1 MPESLNVRGEA
12 AGGLVSAAV
21 AIPLAMGYGMFAFAS
36 FGDSYFAAGALAGL
50 ITALV
55 FGVACVVLGDPTTT
69 VYAPRVI
76 SSFFLGALTYGLV
89 HSGAPQI
96 AAGGVPLVLAMVF
109 AIVLLAGAFEA
120 LFGFVK
126 LGSLIKFTPQPVMA
140 GFQNAA
146 ALLLFLVQLGNVC
159 GFDQNIA
166 FTQVP
171 AHWASIKPL
180 SVVIAAL
187 TFAVMWNAR
196 KLIPKVPP
204 MLTGFFFGCALYY
217 VCQFAGLGALL
228 GPVMASASTSTLQFG
243 AFPYFARLEDTA
255 TLLAFAPTIIG
266 GALALAIVA
275 SIDALLCTKLV
286 TAPDEPRRDTDRIL
300 LRYGLANAA
309 CACFGGITCGI
320 NIGASIANRGFGGRS
335 PVSVLINAAA
345 LLVASLLMFR
355 WLGYIPRVALSAVIM
370 VIAVQHFDVWSLG
383 LLRRVRTAP
392 RSLRVSTIT
401 DLVVV
406 ITVAVLSIV
415 LNIVAAV
422 FIGVAI
428 AVVLFVFHMSRSAVR
443 RSYRCDAIHSR
454 KSRTA
459 PERTYLETAGGRIL
473 VLELQGALFFGT
485 GETIAKRVDSE
496 LGHDSA
502 CVVLDLR
509 RLTELDSTGTGTL
522 LEIKSDLAR
531 RKISLL
537 LAVGTA
543 TTAMERLGEFGAL
556 AAFDATEIF
565 PDVDRALE
573 RAEDDL
579 LRTRSRDG
587 GAELAAGDIGLFAGY
602 PQGDV
607 KTIAAQM
614 KRKTYPAGTIVFHE
628 GEPSDEVLIVLKGTA
643 SAYLQRVNAASI
655 RLATFSPGT
664 VFGELA
670 LLDHG
675 PRSASVVAD
684 ADLVCYALSRA
695 DYAELAEK
703 SPSAAILFV
712 AAIGRELSGR
722 LRTANRTIHQLEV

>member
-1 MPESLNVRGEA
+1 MPESLNIRGEA

-21 AIPLAMGYGMFAFAS
+21 NIPLAMGYGMFAFAS
-36 FGDSYFAAGALAGL
+36 FGDSYFAAGALVGL

-55 FGVACVVLGDPTTT
+55 FGVACVVFGDPTTT

-89 HSGAPQI
+89 HSSAPQI
-96 AAGGVPLVLAMVF
+96 TGGGVPLVLAMVF

-180 SVVIAAL
+180 SIVVAGL

-196 KLIPKVPP
+196 KLVPKVPP

-217 VCQFAGLGALL
+217 AGRFVGLGALL
-228 GPVMASASTSTLQFG
+228 GPVMATASTSTLQFS
-243 AFPYFARLEDTA
+243 ALPYFARLEDTG

-286 TAPDEPRRDTDRIL
+286 TAPGEPRRDSDRIL
-300 LRYGLANAA
+300 LRYGLANVASG
-309 CACFGGITCGI
+309 CFGGITCGI
-320 NIGASIANRGFGGRS
+320 NIGASVANRGFGGRS
-335 PVSVLINAAA
+335 PLSVLINAAA
-345 LLVASLLMFR
+345 LLGASVLLFR

-370 VIAVQHFDVWSLG
+370 VIAAQHFDVWSLG

-443 RSYRCDAIHSR
+443 RSYRCDVIHSR

-459 PERTYLETAGGRIL
+459 PERTFLETAGSKIL
-473 VLELQGALFFGT
+473 VMELQGALFFGT
-485 GETIAKRVDSE
+485 GETIAKRVDGE
-496 LGHDSA
+496 LGPDSA
-502 CVVLDLR
+502 CVILDLR

-537 LAVGTA
+537 LAVGSGS
-543 TTAMERLGEFGAL
+543 TAMERLGEFGAL
-556 AAFDATEIF
+556 TSFDRAEIF
-565 PDVDRALE
+565 PDVDRAIE
-573 RAEDDL
+573 RAEDNL
-579 LRTRSRDG
+579 LRSRLHDG
-587 GAELAAGDIGLFAGY
+587 GAELGAADIGLFAGY
-602 PQGDV
+602 PQADIRA
-607 KTIAAQM
+607 IATQM
-614 KRKTYPAGTIVFHE
+614 KRKTYAAGTIVFHE

-643 SAYLQRVNAASI
+643 SAYLDRANAASI

-684 ADLVCYALSRA
+684 SDLVCYALSRA
-695 DYAELAEK
+695 EYAELAEK
-703 SPSAAILFV
+703 SPSAAILFM